1 VIATQEQAVVLEAF
15 EQALRREVHNLAGR
29 PDLFWQQLCNR
40 LQWSEG
46 SVQELVDTEADRR
59 ATDSDAP
66 IWFWTRTPFR
76 EAEGLLRTL
85 DHGAP
90 VRILACALTPSG
102 AWLSSSSDDGSLRLW
117 NTRTGV
123 ELGRVDDSDDPI
135 VSCAFDCDGS
145 FLVTGSRRGRV
156 QIRDARTLAELV
168 ELHGDGEEAHCRTSP
183 VEPLAAIASGT
194 VLRLIELPSGR
205 ERVSSSAEDGAFSC
219 CAFSGGGELIVTG
232 DDAGTQR
239 IWIWSPP
246 GLDEKGCIRHAHAGP
261 IKSCTVSPNF
271 AFTVTAGDD
280 KVIIWGFGGT
290 DELQNQPLTQ
300 PEEVNDCDVSPDGRL
315 LVSVSVDRT
324 IWVRKLDDLKGP
336 VSVLEGHSAPVNR
349 CALAANGSVLATAS
363 QDGTVKLWDPWR
375 GLSRGGIAGHR
386 DRVTAIAF
394 APDGAFIVSA
404 SADMTL
410 KTWDPAPT
418 TERNTFEGHLGP
430 VWDCVVMKESNLIA
444 SAAGDG
450 TVRLWDIETAK
461 ETQVLRVGGFADV
474 HALASNR
481 DGSLLAVGHDRSL
494 SLWDLASGQRVSE
507 ADVAEAGPGDRRVQD
522 CTFTSDG
529 GSLLVACED
538 ATLRLCDVATW
549 REQAVLRGHAGAVY
563 CCAAV
568 PETSFVVSG
577 SQDGTLRLWDIDSGG
592 TEAHVF
598 EGHTDAVWGCAVSA
612 DGAFMASVGWD
623 GNLHIWSIASRA
635 PIATFSVPVGLRS
648 VAVHPSE
655 PRVACGDVHG
665 WVRVVDVMNLHL
677 PPAVAG

>member
-1 VIATQEQAVVLEAF
+1 MIATQEQAVVLEAF

-194 VLRLIELPSGR
+194 ALRLIELPSGH
-205 ERVSSSAEDGAFSC
+205 ELVSSSAEDGAFSC

-239 IWIWSPP
+239 IWVWAPP
-246 GLDEKGCIRHAHAGP
+246 RLDEKGCVKQAHAGP
-261 IKSCTVSPNF
+261 IRGCAVSPNF
-271 AFTVTAGDD
+271 SVHVTAGDD
-280 KVIIWGFGGT
+280 KLIMWGFGASG
-290 DELQNQPLTQ
+290 ELQQAWFTQ
-300 PEEVNDCDVSPDGRL
+300 PEQVNDCGLSPDGQL
-315 LVSVSVDRT
+315 MISVSDDRT
-324 IWVRKLDDLKGP
+324 TWIRRLDDLKGP
-336 VSVLEGHSAPVNR
+336 VSVLEGHSGPVNR

-386 DRVTAIAF
+386 NRVTAIAF
-394 APDGAFIVSA
+394 APDGTFIVSG

-418 TERNTFEGHLGP
+418 AERSTFEGHLGP
-430 VWDCVVMKESNLIA
+430 VWDCMVLKQNGLLA
-444 SAAGDG
+444 SAAHDG
-450 TVRLWDIETAK
+450 TVRLWDIESAK
-461 ETQVLRVGGFADV
+461 EAQVLQVGGFADV

-481 DGSLLAVGHDRSL
+481 NGSLLAVSHDSSL
-494 SLWDLASGQRVSE
+494 SLWDLASGRRISGVD
-507 ADVAEAGPGDRRVQD
+507 AVGTGPGDRLWD
-522 CTFTSDG
+522 CAFTPDG
-529 GSLLVACED
+529 GHLLLACED
-538 ATLRLCDVATW
+538 ATLRLWDVAAW
-549 REQAVLRGHAGAVY
+549 REQMVLRGHAGSVS
-563 CCAAV
+563 CCAAI
-568 PETSFVVSG
+568 PDTPFVVSG
-577 SQDGTLRLWDIDSGG
+577 SQDGTLRLWDIDSG
-592 TEAHVF
+592 TEVHIF
-598 EGHTDAVWGCAVSA
+598 RGHTDAVWDCAVSA
-612 DGAFMASVGWD
+612 DGAFMVSVGGD
-623 GNLHIWSIASRA
+623 GNLRIWSIASRA
-635 PIATFSVPVGLRS
+635 PIGTFSVPVGLCS